1 MPTIEERI
9 EAANAKLAELT
20 AAQDSLKMQEVQ
32 IQEEMASLM
41 SLRLGLLRRI
51 NNMWMCIHC
60 GEGSG
65 PDNHKC
71 NKRILR
77 AVAYG
82 RELEHNKQA
91 EADGQSK

>member
-41 SLRLGLLRRI
+41 IQEYRALV
-51 NNMWMCIHC
+51 
-60 GEGSG
+60 GS
-65 PDNHKC
+65 N
-71 NKRILR
+71 I
-77 AVAYG
+77 
-82 RELEHNKQA
+82 
-91 EADGQSK
+91 